1 MGMVDTETPPDA
13 DSLREGMTV
22 RVVQPDQDLQS
33 TEKEPIVGEVG
44 SVLGEE
50 PEGPKVELLSGA
62 VGHVKEVVTDE

>member
-1 MGMVDTETPPDA
+1 MVDTDTPPDA

-22 RVVQPDQDLQS
+22 RVVQPDQDVES

>member
-1 MGMVDTETPPDA
+1 MVDTETPPDA
-13 DSLREGMTV
+13 ESLREGMTV
-22 RVVQPDQDLQS
+22 RVVQPEQDVES
-33 TEKEPIVGEVG
+33 TENEPIVGEVG